1 MKEMNKEHNA
11 KQSRKSRKTLSWV
24 LADLNDEERK
34 AVKAALF
41 RIGEEILS
49 GAFPRPD
56 GTPPV

>member
-11 KQSRKSRKTLSWV
+11 KQSRKSRKTLSLV

-34 AVKAALF
+34 AVKAALC

-49 GAFPRPD
+49 GTFPRLD